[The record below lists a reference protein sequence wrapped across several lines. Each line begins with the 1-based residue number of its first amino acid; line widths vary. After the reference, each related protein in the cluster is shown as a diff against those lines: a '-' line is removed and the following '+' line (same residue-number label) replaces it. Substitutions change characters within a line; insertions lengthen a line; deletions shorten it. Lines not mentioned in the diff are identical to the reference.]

1 MSPALAIARRLATA
15 AIIAAVALATSARS
29 EEPVPTDGSGI
40 INGHGLL
47 WRIEAPGAPASHLFG
62 TMHSPD
68 PRVLTLPESAARA
81 FAASETLVIELQ
93 TIGDAGAAAAQ
104 ALFQS
109 MLLDD
114 DRSLSAM
121 LGERPFA
128 VVAEALEEKGLPAAI
143 VDKLKPWGAYL
154 MLMAPPRGEGSE
166 AMVLDQRLEAEAL
179 RRGMTVAALETL
191 DEQVAVFAG
200 MAEADMVQ
208 LLLAIVDTAAEA
220 GGLAP
225 YIDEFLEAVTGHYL
239 EGDLA
244 AILALSRGQ
253 LPGGDAALA
262 ERLMTRMIDDRNHR
276 FADRL
281 DDALRKGGAFVA
293 VGALHLPGEAGLV
306 ALLEDQGFT
315 VSVLP

>member
-15 AIIAAVALATSARS
+15 AIVAAVALASGARG
-29 EEPVPTDGSGI
+29 EDI

-47 WRIEAPGAPASHLFG
+47 WRIEAPGVPASHLFG

-68 PRVLTLPESAARA
+68 PRVLALPGAAARA
-81 FAASETLVIELQ
+81 FAAADTLVIELR
-93 TIGDAGAAAAQ
+93 TTGDAGAAAAQ

-128 VVAEALEEKGLPAAI
+128 VIAEGLAKKGLPAAI
-143 VDKLKPWGAYL
+143 VDKLRPWGAYL
-154 MLMAPPRGEGSE
+154 MLMAPPRGEDSE
-166 AMVLDQRLEAEAL
+166 AMVLDQRLETEAL
-179 RRGMTVAALETL
+179 RGGKTVAALETL

-200 MAEADMVQ
+200 MAEADMVR
-208 LLLAIVDTAAEA
+208 LLLAIIETAAEA

-225 YIDEFLEAVTGHYL
+225 YIDDFLEAVTGHYL
-239 EGDLA
+239 DGDLA
-244 AILALSRGQ
+244 AILALSRTQ

-281 DDALRKGGAFVA
+281 NDALRKGGAFIA
-293 VGALHLPGEAGLV
+293 VGALHLPGETGLV
-306 ALLEDQGFT
+306 ALLESRGFT
-315 VSVLP
+315 VGAVP